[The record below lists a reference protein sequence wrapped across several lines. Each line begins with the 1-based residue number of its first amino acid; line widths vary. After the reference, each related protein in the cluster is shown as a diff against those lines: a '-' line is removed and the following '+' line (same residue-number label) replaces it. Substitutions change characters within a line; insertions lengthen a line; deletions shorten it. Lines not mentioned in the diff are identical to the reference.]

1 VLIRATVNRRTFQ
14 SAVAFMHGF
23 APEIDM
29 SRILAVQMADNNTL
43 CVQQTGH
50 QCSCAVVTTRF
61 LNMFSVTF
69 GQESSTIRN
78 RLAVRRIAAR
88 LGVTIDELPRLSDVF
103 DVMMGH
109 YCHGLALGCLGAS
122 FTRDVFDV
130 INEAGRLALSDVRYK
145 RLARL
150 KVQPLLYEI
159 AHRMERQS
167 HFFNNLLPK
176 FVLYS
181 GHDSTIEPLA
191 AAIGVSNGAWPRYA
205 SRLVFELYVPTKEAG
220 SDTMAGIRVLHN
232 GKDVT
237 RRVSFCKDAASN
249 VAFSICPLKAFLDFV
264 NDRQFA
270 GGPGESGYS
279 EACKNLTT

>member
-1 VLIRATVNRRTFQ
+1 
-14 SAVAFMHGF
+14 
-23 APEIDM
+23 M
-29 SRILAVQMADNNTL
+29 SRISAVEMADNNTL
-43 CVQQTGH
+43 CIQRTGH
-50 QCSCAVVTTRF
+50 QCSCAVINARF

-69 GQESSTIRN
+69 GQESSTIHN
-78 RLAVRRIAAR
+78 LPSVHRIAAR
-88 LGVTIDELPRLSDVF
+88 LGVTVDKLPRLSNVF

-122 FTRDVFDV
+122 FVRDVFDV
-130 INEAGRLALSDVRYK
+130 ISDAGRLAVSDVRYK

-167 HFFNNLLPK
+167 HFFNSLLPK

-205 SRLVFELYVPTKEAG
+205 SRLVFELYAPSKEAG
-220 SDTMAGIRVLHN
+220 SDTVAGIRVLHN

-237 RRVSFCKDAASN
+237 SHVSFCKAAASH

-279 EACKNLTT
+279 EACKKLTD